1 MRRFR
6 TALLST
12 VAVCAALSVQSAT
25 AADLLVKRPLPPAP
39 VVVSRWD
46 GAFVSFSGGGTYTKA
61 DESLQRTGTGLD
73 VTTFNDVGFTQTS
86 TSTSQFNTSDS
97 QQQTNNRAGGAV
109 FTFATGYNL
118 VWNSWLVGIQ
128 SEVSLNRNNIRL
140 QGTRQNSFTQTS
152 QTVVNGVADLPFN
165 FTGTSSNNEFSD
177 LNHKWTISEM
187 GRIGFLLRP
196 DILVYALG
204 GWSWAGFTWN
214 SPFADQGDT
223 ASFTLNGPTWG
234 VGLEKDFG
242 SFHGFV
248 QYKGVSYR
256 DKDVDVSRPNTST
269 ATFTQGTFT
278 QVNTS
283 PFSETA
289 TRRFSAN
296 YAEITAGITIPLNN
310 FLR

>member
-1 MRRFR
+1 MRTH

-12 VAVCAALSVQSAT
+12 VALVTGFSVQLAT

-61 DESLQRTGTGLD
+61 DESLQQTGTASE
-73 VTTFNDVGFTQTS
+73 VTTQNDVGFTRIDTFI
-86 TSTSQFNTSDS
+86 TPFNNSDS

-118 VWNSWLVGIQ
+118 VWSNWLVGIQ

-140 QGTRQNSFTQTS
+140 QGTRQNSSTTTGQSVT
-152 QTVVNGVADLPFN
+152 NGVADNPFSV
-165 FTGTSSNNEFSD
+165 TSTSSNNEFSD

-214 SPFADQGDT
+214 SPSADQGDT

-256 DKDVDVSRPNTST
+256 NKDVDFSRPNTNT
-269 ATFTQGTFT
+269 NTFTQGTFT
-278 QVNTS
+278 RIDTNTTTD
-283 PFSETA
+283 TA

-310 FLR
+310 FR